1 MISCEDWRDA
11 SRDEVGGLFDA
22 ECARWLGS
30 CGWDYRPACR
40 LLEVA
45 RGRRRVPGFL
55 ARDLHH
61 HIVGWTCF
69 VLHDGTLHIGNL
81 VARDA
86 AVART
91 LLRAVLHA
99 PERSQA
105 RRLSC
110 FLYPNLPAIET
121 VLARLHFAI
130 ERHAYLQRPLS
141 GESAVAMSS
150 GGAGRAGGARLTG
163 PTPFT
168 RPARP
173 DDEQFVLRD
182 WSPQAMPDVIRLFAR
197 AYEGMPQARCFAP
210 DGRVEQWDAYL
221 GQLVQTRAC
230 GRFEQALS
238 LLAETRAGELAGAA
252 LVTAVGD
259 RTAHVAQMAV
269 APEHRGLGLG
279 ECLVLSAC
287 QRACNARYDRVTL
300 LVARSNDRAG
310 RLYARLGFESAATF
324 LYADRTGKVEGQS
337 A

>member
-11 SRDEVGGLFDA
+11 SRDEVDGLFDA

-45 RGRRRVPGFL
+45 RGRRRLPGFL

-61 HIVGWTCF
+61 HIVGWTYF

-86 AVART
+86 AVVRT

-99 PERSQA
+99 PERKQA

-141 GESAVAMSS
+141 GESAVAGGA
-150 GGAGRAGGARLTG
+150 GGAGRARLTG
-163 PTPFT
+163 PTRLT
-168 RPARP
+168 RP
-173 DDEQFVLRD
+173 DDGEFVLRD
-182 WSPQAMPDVIRLFAR
+182 WSPQAMPDVVRLFAR

-221 GQLVQTRAC
+221 GQLLQTPAC

-238 LLAETRAGELAGAA
+238 LLAETRAGKLAGAA
-252 LVTAVGD
+252 LMTAVAD

-269 APEHRGLGLG
+269 APEHRGRGLG
-279 ECLVLSAC
+279 ERLVLSAC

-300 LVARSNDRAG
+300 LVARSNDRAW
-310 RLYARLGFESAATF
+310 RLYARLGFESAAAF
-324 LYADRTGKVEGQS
+324 LYADRTGKAEGQS

>member
-11 SRDEVGGLFDA
+11 SRDEVAGLFDA

-45 RGRRRVPGFL
+45 RGGRRVPGFL

-99 PERSQA
+99 PERRQA

-141 GESAVAMSS
+141 GESAVMTPLRPGSRS
-150 GGAGRAGGARLTG
+150 G
-163 PTPFT
+163 
-168 RPARP
+168 
-173 DDEQFVLRD
+173 EQFVLRD

-287 QRACNARYDRVTL
+287 QRACNACYDRVTL

-324 LYADRTGKVEGQS
+324 LYADRTGKAEGQS